1 MRKWWWDGSFSRK
14 TLNSE
19 EEEDSFHFLLFY
31 EFSICQKQF
40 LHFHFWARELFNFI
54 KMASNSK
61 KKSDKGLSP
70 EEILNGFQ
78 TLRAE
83 QRALSGKLS
92 EFELD
97 LNEHK

>member
-1 MRKWWWDGSFSRK
+1 
-14 TLNSE
+14 
-19 EEEDSFHFLLFY
+19 
-31 EFSICQKQF
+31 
-40 LHFHFWARELFNFI
+40 
-54 KMASNSK
+54 MATNLK
-61 KKSDKGLSP
+61 KKTDKGASP

-92 EFELD
+92 EFELE